1 MIAMTSSETLY
12 DRLGGETGIAGLISR
27 FYARVLTD
35 PTLAPFFKNVS
46 LEKLM
51 HMQRE
56 FFGAALDGPQTY
68 SGLDLSRAHVGRGI
82 TPDDFNRF
90 SQHLAAT
97 LEEGGVNDDDLR
109 EVIHRI
115 AVHKN
120 DITGEAY

>member
-1 MIAMTSSETLY
+1 MTRAETLY
-12 DRLGGETGIAGLISR
+12 DRLGGEPGIAGLVIR

-35 PTLAPFFKNVS
+35 SKLAPFFQNTS
-46 LEKLM
+46 LDKLM

-56 FFGAALDGPQTY
+56 FFGAALGGPQSY

-82 TPDDFNRF
+82 TAEDFNRF
-90 SQHLAAT
+90 SQHLATT
-97 LEEGGVNDDDLR
+97 LQESGVSEDDLR